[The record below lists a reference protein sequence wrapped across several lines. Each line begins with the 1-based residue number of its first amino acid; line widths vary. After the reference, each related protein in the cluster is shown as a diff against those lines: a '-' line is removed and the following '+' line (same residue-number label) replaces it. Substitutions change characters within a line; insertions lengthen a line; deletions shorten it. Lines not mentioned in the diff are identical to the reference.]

1 MASTLQSNLSRIFS
15 AVLPCIMAAR
25 PDRCEF
31 PTTTI
36 LALSLFA
43 ISTMIS
49 ISLQMIPI
57 LMSYKTSMPPKG
69 VPEVPHRSI
78 HSSRFLR
85 KGGSILSQ
93 ESALSTALRQS
104 QQSQRGTPS
113 GNISNG
119 EAFELVIT
127 NLSKIRGLGRSV
139 VRRYLNYV
147 GLSPST
153 RIRDLTNYQE
163 NRLYQDFDKWL
174 ISCNLL
180 IGNNHKEAKSE
191 NLQKLRSI
199 QTYRGIRNAK
209 GLPVRGQKTKSNG
222 RTKRKLRIT

>member
-1 MASTLQSNLSRIFS
+1 MAEGRPHKKSPI
-15 AVLPCIMAAR
+15 AAPLWGHR
-25 PDRCEF
+25 RFYLEAQGSP
-31 PTTTI
+31 
-36 LALSLFA
+36 
-43 ISTMIS
+43 ISTMIYT
-49 ISLQMIPI
+49 SLQMIPI
-57 LMSYKTSMPPKG
+57 LMSYKNSMPPK
-69 VPEVPHRSI
+69 VPVVPHRSI
-78 HSSRFLR
+78 HSSCFLIR
-85 KGGSILSQ
+85 GGISQ

-104 QQSQRGTPS
+104 QQGQRGTRS

-153 RIRDLTNYQE
+153 RIRDLTNHQE

-174 ISCNLL
+174 TSCNFV
-180 IGNNHKEAKSE
+180 IGNNHKEAKND

-222 RTKRKLRIT
+222 RTKRKLRIN

>member
-1 MASTLQSNLSRIFS
+1 MHNPRLPLNSPKIHYEST
-15 AVLPCIMAAR
+15 
-25 PDRCEF
+25 
-31 PTTTI
+31 PTI
-36 LALSLFA
+36 VA
-43 ISTMIS
+43 
-49 ISLQMIPI
+49 SLQ
-57 LMSYKTSMPPKG
+57 KQ
-69 VPEVPHRSI
+69 PHRSI
-78 HSSRFLR
+78 HSSHSSRFLSNCINMR
-85 KGGSILSQ
+85 QSSKGGSILSQ

>member
-1 MASTLQSNLSRIFS
+1 MQPHQKSPI
-15 AVLPCIMAAR
+15 AAPLWGHR
-25 PDRCEF
+25 RFYLEAQGGP
-31 PTTTI
+31 
-36 LALSLFA
+36 
-43 ISTMIS
+43 ISTMIYT
-49 ISLQMIPI
+49 SLQMIPI
-57 LMSYKTSMPPKG
+57 LMSYKNSMPPK
-69 VPEVPHRSI
+69 VPVVPHRSI
-78 HSSRFLR
+78 HSSCFLIR
-85 KGGSILSQ
+85 GGISQ

-104 QQSQRGTPS
+104 QQGQRGTRS

-153 RIRDLTNYQE
+153 RIRDLTNHQE

-174 ISCNLL
+174 TSCSFV
-180 IGNNHKEAKSE
+180 IGNNHKEAKND

-199 QTYRGIRNAK
+199 QTYRELCR
-209 GLPVRGQKTKSNG
+209 
-222 RTKRKLRIT
+222 LRVIGAHYASLCSVEMRLR

>member
-1 MASTLQSNLSRIFS
+1 
-15 AVLPCIMAAR
+15 
-25 PDRCEF
+25 
-31 PTTTI
+31 
-36 LALSLFA
+36 
-43 ISTMIS
+43 MIS
-49 ISLQMIPI
+49 ISYQMIPI

-191 NLQKLRSI
+191 SLQKLRSI